1 MLENMYDVII
11 VGGGPGGLS
20 CAIYTARGKLSTLIL
35 DRAPTAGSLA
45 YAPKITNYPGLK
57 SNMPG
62 VDLLAIM
69 RSQATDFG
77 AVYRK
82 SAVVA
87 VDVVSSNKVAY
98 AADETFTG
106 RAMVIATGSRGRRD
120 KIEGEEEFLG
130 RGVHYCAICDAAF
143 YSDRV
148 VGVVGYDE
156 IAVEEALF
164 LARFAREVHVISPKS
179 SLAGPV
185 DMLDE
190 IAASP
195 VVTVHTA
202 LHAVKVVGD
211 VSVTGLAVRARD
223 GSESV
228 IPVDGVFMLLSGNA
242 PITEFLAGQVKLSEE
257 GCIEVDSS
265 AATSVAGVYAVGDVT
280 CIHPNQAII
289 AAAEGV
295 IAALSIDKHL
305 RGRVREKVDY
315 M

>member
-1 MLENMYDVII
+1 MTENMYDVII

-20 CAIYTARGKLSTLIL
+20 CAIYAARGKLSTLIL

-45 YAPKITNYPGLK
+45 YAPKIANYPGLK
-57 SNMPG
+57 GNMPG

-77 AVYRK
+77 AIYRK

-87 VDVVSSNKVAY
+87 VDFVSPNKVAY

-106 RAMVIATGSRGRRD
+106 RAMVISTGSRGRRD

-130 RGVHYCAICDAAF
+130 RGVHYCATCDAAF

-156 IAVEEALF
+156 VAVEEALF
-164 LARFAREVHVISPKS
+164 LARFAREVHLISPKS
-179 SLAGPV
+179 SLVGPV

-190 IAASP
+190 IAASS
-195 VVTVHTA
+195 VITIHAA
-202 LHAVKVVGD
+202 LHAVKVMGD
-211 VSVTGLAVRARD
+211 VTVTGLAVRTRD
-223 GSESV
+223 GGESV
-228 IPVDGVFMLLSGNA
+228 IPLDGVFMLLSGNA
-242 PITEFLAGQVKLSEE
+242 PITEFLAGQVKLSEG

-265 AATSVAGVYAVGDVT
+265 TATSVAGVYAVGDVT

-295 IAALSIDKHL
+295 IAALSIDKYL
-305 RGRVREKVDY
+305 RGREREKVDY